1 MFCWRNRAVN
11 VAIVPCGLVKFVKWS
26 VAALKRTAKYLFQLK
41 RKTGWEQP
49 VCCSFYQR
57 RLLIERMKRTWR
69 STSRVRIGVKRRTC
83 AELFL
88 TGAFILVW
96 RCGEWNLNVLK
107 VNSDTSPCEASEQKE
122 PALCFALLRGE
133 EGGKK
138 WLFIHMF
145 CGFFLYVSRIFPQHT
160 CVCSPLQAAA
170 AQGLC
175 TYTQTHTAVYI
186 RLWCRC

>member
-11 VAIVPCGLVKFVKWS
+11 VAIVPRGLVKFVKWF

-83 AELFL
+83 AESFL

-107 VNSDTSPCEASEQKE
+107 VNSDTS
-122 PALCFALLRGE
+122 LRTEGACIVFCTLAWRGGRE
-133 EGGKK
+133 EMTFYSHV
-138 WLFIHMF
+138 LRVLSVCVTH
-145 CGFFLYVSRIFPQHT
+145 LSPTHLR
-160 CVCSPLQAAA
+160 VCSPLQAAA

>member
-57 RLLIERMKRTWR
+57 HLLIERMKRTWR
-69 STSRVRIGVKRRTC
+69 STSRVRIVVKRRTC

-107 VNSDTSPCEASEQKE
+107 VNSDTS
-122 PALCFALLRGE
+122 LRTEGACIVFCTLAWRGGRE
-133 EGGKK
+133 EMTFYSHV
-138 WLFIHMF
+138 LRVLSVCVTH
-145 CGFFLYVSRIFPQHT
+145 LSPTHQHT

-170 AQGLC
+170 ALGLC